1 MSNICSEQPGMKTY
15 ISGALAWIL
24 LICTILYL
32 NVCTPPLSDDWA
44 YNCGEWKNII
54 PDTWNEY
61 FAWNPRVTGT
71 MFTRIFALLP
81 NGIVDVINTLMV
93 PLMFMYVVRIAIG
106 NNWKQAF
113 SHWLTPC
120 ILWGY
125 TLFMLIYPGQ
135 VLFWHCG
142 VASYYFPMV
151 LGIMLVDAFV
161 DSLKKGE
168 IWNPSLPR
176 LAGWCLI
183 AVLGSMG
190 TFNLAGAIFL
200 LGCFLMVYLHFQQ
213 GGCIWKM
220 PIHQWKLSLILIL
233 IVLCQV
239 LVVISP
245 ANDIRMQCTPPEEI
259 GNIFNGGFYRQTRD
273 FMTNVLSYKVFR
285 TEFAYIFVLV
295 CFIIRRF
302 TTWTR
307 QDAYMVY
314 GFVALFIIA
323 QASLYLSPVQTS
335 ERVYAPPYVFMWI
348 AAFRIVYPVFF
359 MKNFFIRWGIRAY
372 IILWLLLTLPAVSRA
387 IEQKIWWDNAEP
399 MLRENEQ
406 DVMLPYCPLLNN
418 YMSAHGFF
426 VDYGEKDGKNQICR
440 VYSKNTV
447 RISDQRC
454 TYDLGNNT
462 QLIMTDTSRRK
473 YGLYNP
479 IGGKLHLENPSG
491 EIPSVMTIWYPSP
504 SRFTWLA
511 PSAVWARLCH
521 GTQNT
526 ADAAKLQAMG
536 YVQETITNGSLEW
549 EMFPKSWNRP
559 LVPDIW
565 VENADSSSF
574 SRIEGK
580 PDWHK

>member
-1 MSNICSEQPGMKTY
+1 MNNSTPMSNICSEQPGMKTY

-273 FMTNVLSYKVFR
+273 FITNVFSYKVFR
-285 TEFAYIFVLV
+285 TGLLHHSTIHHMDTARCLHGVWLCCLIYH
-295 CFIIRRF
+295 
-302 TTWTR
+302 
-307 QDAYMVY
+307 
-314 GFVALFIIA
+314 
-323 QASLYLSPVQTS
+323 
-335 ERVYAPPYVFMWI
+335 
-348 AAFRIVYPVFF
+348 
-359 MKNFFIRWGIRAY
+359 RAG
-372 IILWLLLTLPAVSRA
+372 LAVSLTGA
-387 IEQKIWWDNAEP
+387 N
-399 MLRENEQ
+399 LRTCVCTPVCLYVDCRIQNRVSCVFHEK
-406 DVMLPYCPLLNN
+406 LLH
-418 YMSAHGFF
+418 S
-426 VDYGEKDGKNQICR
+426 
-440 VYSKNTV
+440 
-447 RISDQRC
+447 
-454 TYDLGNNT
+454 LGNT
-462 QLIMTDTSRRK
+462 CIHYFMVVTYTTCRITS
-473 YGLYNP
+473 
-479 IGGKLHLENPSG
+479 
-491 EIPSVMTIWYPSP
+491 
-504 SRFTWLA
+504 
-511 PSAVWARLCH
+511 
-521 GTQNT
+521 
-526 ADAAKLQAMG
+526 D
-536 YVQETITNGSLEW
+536 
-549 EMFPKSWNRP
+549 
-559 LVPDIW
+559 
-565 VENADSSSF
+565 
-574 SRIEGK
+574 
-580 PDWHK
+580 